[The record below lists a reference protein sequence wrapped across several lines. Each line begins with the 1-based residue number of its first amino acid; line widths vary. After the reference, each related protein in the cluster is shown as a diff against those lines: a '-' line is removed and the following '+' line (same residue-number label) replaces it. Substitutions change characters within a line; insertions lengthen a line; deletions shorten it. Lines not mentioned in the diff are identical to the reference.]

1 VVELK
6 CVSTIALM
14 IVSHIS
20 QWIMVVQC
28 WARQHNNSTNKV
40 PCSEGKKTKKI
51 IVGNKRNTRAGLRAL
66 SPDSDNNKD
75 FSTCFIYYDKH
86 TQNKDNGHELHI
98 GHAVIRAP

>member
-1 VVELK
+1 MFL
-6 CVSTIALM
+6 
-14 IVSHIS
+14 
-20 QWIMVVQC
+20 
-28 WARQHNNSTNKV
+28 
-40 PCSEGKKTKKI
+40 SEEEKKI
-51 IVGNKRNTRAGLRAL
+51 ERSNKLQRAL